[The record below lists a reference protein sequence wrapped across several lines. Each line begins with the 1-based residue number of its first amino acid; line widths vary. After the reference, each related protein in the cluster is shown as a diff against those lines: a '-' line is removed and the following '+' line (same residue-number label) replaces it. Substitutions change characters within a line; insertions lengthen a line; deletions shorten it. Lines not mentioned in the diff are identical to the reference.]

1 MVSDIPAGDGK
12 IGNFFYSV
20 ATAVYLPAILET
32 LGRDRKLK
40 PWMTNGEDLEKEL
53 KRLGLRKEDLRLDKK
68 PLVLDPANNIVDRVG
83 YSFPIF

>member
-1 MVSDIPAGDGK
+1 MK
-12 IGNFFYSV
+12 RLLNF
-20 ATAVYLPAILET
+20 PAILET

-83 YSFPIF
+83 YFFPIF